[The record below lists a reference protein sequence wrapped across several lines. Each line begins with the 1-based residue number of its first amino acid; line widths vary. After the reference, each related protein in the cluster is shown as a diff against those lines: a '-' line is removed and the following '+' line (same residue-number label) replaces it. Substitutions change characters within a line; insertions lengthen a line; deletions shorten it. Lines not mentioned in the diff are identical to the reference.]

1 MNRAALVILFLA
13 TLLAACGKSTGSG
26 IVAYNAQKA
35 IDDKIIADYLAAN
48 PGLAAK
54 KIDTSGVYYIVQDPG
69 SGNAIFTN
77 STSVTVGYTGR
88 LLYDSNK
95 KTYSGQV
102 FTNTNDFHP
111 SFALQQV
118 ILGWRLGIPKI
129 KKDGT
134 VRLLIPSRYAYGPNA
149 QPLLGMEYGFKD
161 GLPPNA
167 ILDFDITLYDI
178 IN

>member
-13 TLLAACGKSTGSG
+13 TLLAACGKANNEG
-26 IVAYNAQKA
+26 IVAYNAQKV
-35 IDDKIIADYLAAN
+35 IDDKIVADYLTAN
-48 PGLAAK
+48 PGLVAK

-77 STSVTVGYTGR
+77 STMVTVGYTGR
-88 LLYDSNK
+88 LLYNSNTK
-95 KTYSGQV
+95 QYSGKV
-102 FTNTNDFHP
+102 FTQTDKFHP
-111 SFALQQV
+111 SFTLQQV

-134 VRLLIPSRYAYGPNA
+134 VRLLIPSRYAYGPNE
-149 QPLLGMEYGFKD
+149 QPLLG
-161 GLPPNA
+161 LPANA